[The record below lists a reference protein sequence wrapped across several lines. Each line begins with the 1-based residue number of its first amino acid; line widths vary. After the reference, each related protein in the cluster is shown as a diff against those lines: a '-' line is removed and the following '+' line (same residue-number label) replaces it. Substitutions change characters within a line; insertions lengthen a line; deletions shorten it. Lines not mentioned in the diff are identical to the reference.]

1 MGGGGLKLSGCVGT
15 FFESGGETEVYLTRQ
30 EAWRHYISYISVV
43 RVSGW
48 TFIVHGV
55 YTNPG
60 RKSLA
65 SLDVCVGLALIR
77 RARRENLRA

>member
-1 MGGGGLKLSGCVGT
+1 MGT

-55 YTNPG
+55 YTNPEVENHW
-60 RKSLA
+60 LLWMYA
-65 SLDVCVGLALIR
+65 LAL
-77 RARRENLRA
+77 L